1 MTALAPSLPAPRLA
15 RAELLKLR
23 RRRGLAVTVV
33 LMTVGATVITYLI
46 LAILHAANPAHH
58 DPAGGVTNLSHV
70 LWLLSGLGAA
80 AAVLAGTTAGAGD
93 LSAGVFRE
101 LVVTGRSRIALFL
114 ARIPGGLAFLLSC
127 VAAAYMLAAVVSV
140 ALAGSV
146 GARAPSTGSLVA
158 GGLWILLT
166 TTVYFL
172 LALGLSSLLGS
183 RTTTIVVLL
192 AWRLAVMPIL
202 LSLKALGGGRVVFP
216 DAGIQQLA
224 PHAFASNLQIGKFG
238 MSPSAA
244 ILVLV
249 LWTGAALA
257 LGAWRTATRDA

>member
-15 RAELLKLR
+15 RAEFLKLR
-23 RRRGLAVTVV
+23 RRRGLAVTT
-33 LMTVGATVITYLI
+33 LLLTVGATVITYLI

-58 DPAGGVTNLSHV
+58 EPAGGVSNLSHV
-70 LWLLSGLGAA
+70 LWLLSALGAV
-80 AAVLAGTTAGAGD
+80 AAVLTGTTAGAGD
-93 LSAGVFRE
+93 LGAGVFRE

-114 ARIPGGLAFLLSC
+114 ARIPGGLAFLLAC
-127 VAAAYMLAAVVSV
+127 VAAAYTLAAVASV
-140 ALAGSV
+140 ALAGSL
-146 GARAPSTGSLVA
+146 AAPSTGSLVA
-158 GGLWILLT
+158 GGLWIMLA

-192 AWRLAVMPIL
+192 AWRLAVGPTL
-202 LSLKALGGGRVVFP
+202 LSIKAIGGGRVVLP

-224 PHAFASNLQIGKFG
+224 PHAFASNIQVGKFG
-238 MSPSAA
+238 MSAA
-244 ILVLV
+244 AAVLVIV
-249 LWTGAALA
+249 LWTAAALA